1 MRNTIKE
8 RMDIVAKL
16 AQDDIP
22 YRQMQID
29 MRAIERKYNAV
40 LSKLS
45 AEDQNAVC
53 DFVSQCEEMSWRML
67 ELACSLD
74 ENTPP
79 E

>member
-45 AEDQNAVC
+45 AEDQNSVC

>member
-8 RMDIVAKL
+8 RMNIVAKL

-45 AEDQNAVC
+45 AEDQNSVC

-74 ENTPP
+74 ENMPP

>member
-8 RMDIVAKL
+8 RMNIVAKL

-45 AEDQNAVC
+45 AEDQNSVC